1 MVDRRYILGA
11 LGALLGT
18 AATDAIAK
26 AKPKPKKASSKKA
39 ASSKSARGKKGKA
52 DAHDKKGKRG
62 RHERPEPRHVAETPR
77 EPPPPPVPEVSS
89 PEAAAALNTAFEQIL
104 KEQFLAQPTVV
115 TGLGFDK
122 GEYAAAKSRIEDR
135 SEASKASTVARLG
148 RAMQALNAVDRDQL
162 SASDRIQY
170 DSVRWDY
177 ATQLQLAQGFAY
189 GDYGAYSWGF
199 ASPYVISQLSGAYQ
213 YIPDLL
219 DSQHTIKAR
228 GDAEAYLMRLDGFAR
243 ALDQESE
250 RFRLDQGR
258 GVVPPDFVINAAL
271 KQLTALRDGDPASN
285 TLINSLDRRATQAG
299 IAGTWKDDATARV
312 MGPIKD
318 ALTRQ
323 IDLLTAALPNAAH
336 DASVRNLPNGEA
348 YYALCARLG
357 TSTDNTPRE
366 IHLLGL
372 DLVGKLSDEI
382 DRRLRQLGLTQ
393 GSVGARMNA
402 MYVDPKYIYP
412 NTDEGKAKLLSDLN
426 AKVAAV
432 QARLPQYFGVLPKA
446 KVSIRRIPAETEA
459 GAPGGYYQ
467 PGSIDGSRP
476 GVYNINLR
484 DTANNPSWT
493 LPTLTYHE
501 AIPGHHLQGTI
512 QNEAQLPTIR
522 KIQSF
527 NAYVEGWALYA
538 EQLAGE
544 MGLYDNDPAGRIG
557 YLHDALFRAVR
568 LVVDTGIHYLGWSR
582 EQAVTYMMDATGD
595 SESAASAEIE
605 RYCVWP
611 GQALGYMVGKLTWLR
626 LRDAAKAKQKGAF
639 DIKAFH
645 DAGLTAGSVP
655 LSVLEQ
661 VYRARDMV

>member
-1 MVDRRYILGA
+1 MVDRRYVLGSLA
-11 LGALLGT
+11 ALLGA

-26 AKPKPKKASSKKA
+26 AKPKVKKASGKKA
-39 ASSKSARGKKGKA
+39 ASSKSAKGKKGKT
-52 DAHDKKGKRG
+52 DTHGKKGKKG
-62 RHERPEPRHVAETPR
+62 RAPARHVVETPR

-89 PEAAAALNTAFEQIL
+89 PEAAAALKAAFDQIL

-122 GEYAAAKSRIEDR
+122 GEYAQTKSRIEDR
-135 SEASKASTVARLG
+135 SEASKASNSARLS
-148 RAMQALNAVDRDQL
+148 RAVQVLNSVDRDQL
-162 SASDRIQY
+162 SATDRIQY

-177 ATQLQLAQGFAY
+177 AAQLQMAQTFAY
-189 GDYGAYSWGF
+189 GDYGVYSWGF

-213 YIPDLL
+213 YVPDLL
-219 DSQHTIKAR
+219 DSQHTIKTR
-228 GDAEAYLMRLDGFAR
+228 GDAEAYLLRLDGFAR
-243 ALDQESE
+243 ALDQETE

-258 GVVPPDFVINAAL
+258 GVVPPDFVLNAAI
-271 KQLTALRDGDPASN
+271 KQLTALRDADPASN
-285 TLINSLDRRATQAG
+285 TLINSLDRRTTEAG
-299 IAGTWKDDATARV
+299 IAGTWKDDATAKV
-312 MGPIKD
+312 TGPVRD

-323 IDLLTAALPNAAH
+323 IDLLTNTLPNAKH
-336 DASVRNLPNGEA
+336 DASVRNLPGGDG
-348 YYALCARLG
+348 YYALCAKLG
-357 TSTDNTPRE
+357 TSTDNSPRE

-393 GSVGARMNA
+393 GTVGARMNA

-412 NTDEGKAKLLSDLN
+412 NTDEGKAKLLGDLN
-426 AKVAAV
+426 AKVATV

-522 KIQSF
+522 KIQGF
-527 NAYVEGWALYA
+527 NAYIEGWALYA

-595 SESAASAEIE
+595 SESAAATEIE

-645 DAGLTAGSVP
+645 DTGLTAGSVP

-661 VYRARDMV
+661 VYRAKGMI

>member
-1 MVDRRYILGA
+1 MVDRRYVLGA
-11 LGALLGT
+11 LGALMG
-18 AATDAIAK
+18 AVATDAIAK
-26 AKPKPKKASSKKA
+26 AKPKKASSKKA
-39 ASSKSARGKKGKA
+39 AASKSTKGKKSKA
-52 DAHDKKGKRG
+52 DAHDKGKKGKHG
-62 RHERPEPRHVAETPR
+62 KAEPRHVVETPR

-89 PEAAAALNTAFEQIL
+89 PEASAALNAAYEQIL
-104 KEQFLAQPTVV
+104 KEQFLAQPTVL
-115 TGLGFDK
+115 TSLGFDK
-122 GEYAAAKSRIEDR
+122 GEYASAKSRIEDR
-135 SEASKASTVARLG
+135 SEASKAATLSRLS
-148 RAMQALNAVDRDQL
+148 RAVQALNAVDRDQL
-162 SASDRIQY
+162 SAGDRIQY

-177 ATQLQLAQGFAY
+177 ATQQQLAQSFAY
-189 GDYGAYSWGF
+189 GDYGVYSWGF

-213 YIPDLL
+213 YVPDLL
-219 DSQHTIKAR
+219 DGQHTIKTR
-228 GDAEAYLMRLDGFAR
+228 GDAEAYLTRLDGFAR
-243 ALDQESE
+243 ALDQETE
-250 RFRLDQGR
+250 RFRLDLGR

-271 KQLTALRDGDPASN
+271 KQLTALRDADPAAS
-285 TLINSLDRRATQAG
+285 TLINSIDRRATAAG
-299 IAGTWKDDATARV
+299 IAGTWKDDATAKV
-312 MGPIKD
+312 TGPVKD

-323 IDLLTAALPNAAH
+323 IDLLTATLPNAKH
-336 DASVRNLPNGEA
+336 DASVRNLPDGDA
-348 YYALCARLG
+348 YYVLCAKLG
-357 TSTDNTPRE
+357 TSTDNSPRE

-372 DLVGKLSDEI
+372 DLVGKLTDEI

-402 MYVDPKYIYP
+402 MTVDPKYIYP

-512 QNEAQLPTIR
+512 QNEAQLPMIR
-522 KIQSF
+522 KIQGF
-527 NAYVEGWALYA
+527 NAYIEGWALYA

-544 MGLYDNDPAGRIG
+544 MGMYDNDPAGRIG

-568 LVVDTGIHYLGWSR
+568 LVVDTGMHYLGWSR
-582 EQAVTYMMDATGD
+582 EQAITYMVDATGD
-595 SESAASAEIE
+595 TQSAAATEIE
-605 RYCVWP
+605 RYAVWP

-626 LRDAAKAKQKGAF
+626 LRDAAKAKQKGDF

-645 DAGLTAGSVP
+645 DTGLTAGSVP

-661 VYRARDMV
+661 VYRARGMI